1 MIFMRLSN
9 VSLADYCFFIYF
21 VLLIKKNVEMKKIFK
36 LVLFFGVMA
45 FGLSACSDDDDDKL
59 SGVIDSL
66 DMQVEGTTVAT
77 QKFTYDQEGRLIKV
91 TEPVIGEGD
100 DVEVFYTFTYAE
112 NKVTVEFSEGEDDT
126 DSEKY
131 VFTLDGK
138 KAISFISTSGTIE
151 GQLVY
156 DGNKLQ
162 KWVQYRKTT
171 EFTWKDG
178 NITFI
183 NSEEEDSTGEVS
195 VSSYENKANIDYNA
209 IFEAFPYCMMSGAA
223 YAGILGEKTKNVIL
237 PQGANFDI
245 ETKDGYIT
253 KVSFTE
259 EGITST
265 IVFNYK

>member
-59 SGVIDSL
+59 SGIIDSI
-66 DMQVEGTTVAT
+66 DVQMGEYTAT

-91 TEPVIGEGD
+91 TEPAFGENG
-100 DVEVFYTFTYAE
+100 VGEVSYSFTYAE
-112 NKVTVEFSEGEDDT
+112 NKVTVVFAEGTDDKDAETYEFKLEEGKAV
-126 DSEKY
+126 S
-131 VFTLDGK
+131 FTEGTREGK
-138 KAISFISTSGTIE
+138 
-151 GQLVY
+151 LVY

>member
-209 IFEAFPYCMMSGAA
+209 
-223 YAGILGEKTKNVIL
+223 
-237 PQGANFDI
+237 
-245 ETKDGYIT
+245 
-253 KVSFTE
+253 
-259 EGITST
+259 
-265 IVFNYK
+265 

>member
-1 MIFMRLSN
+1 MES
-9 VSLADYCFFIYF
+9 S
-21 VLLIKKNVEMKKIFK
+21 
-36 LVLFFGVMA
+36 
-45 FGLSACSDDDDDKL
+45 
-59 SGVIDSL
+59 
-66 DMQVEGTTVAT
+66 
-77 QKFTYDQEGRLIKV
+77 
-91 TEPVIGEGD
+91 
-100 DVEVFYTFTYAE
+100 YAE

-195 VSSYENKANIDYNA
+195 VSSYTSS
-209 IFEAFPYCMMSGAA
+209 PS
-223 YAGILGEKTKNVIL
+223 
-237 PQGANFDI
+237 P
-245 ETKDGYIT
+245 IT
-253 KVSFTE
+253 GSVTLIKRPSW
-259 EGITST
+259 S
-265 IVFNYK
+265 

>member
-1 MIFMRLSN
+1 
-9 VSLADYCFFIYF
+9 
-21 VLLIKKNVEMKKIFK
+21 MKKIFK

-162 KWVQYRKTT
+162 KSPGIARATLLYKSKCDRRCPP
-171 EFTWKDG
+171 
-178 NITFI
+178 ITAKLCRR
-183 NSEEEDSTGEVS
+183 VS
-195 VSSYENKANIDYNA
+195 
-209 IFEAFPYCMMSGAA
+209 
-223 YAGILGEKTKNVIL
+223 
-237 PQGANFDI
+237 
-245 ETKDGYIT
+245 
-253 KVSFTE
+253 
-259 EGITST
+259 
-265 IVFNYK
+265 